1 MLEGRLCDRQ
11 YIIQKW
17 IFAWFENSSYCLSN
31 QCPVQLLSRFFIAY
45 FEDICKIISNDISI
59 LRHIFQLNLRS
70 LNSRKIL
77 RHIKLILIFQ
87 TFNRY
92 WNEKVN
98 KYIFIYIFSIY
109 LIYPLRREG
118 GWLTLHSPLDFAVSW
133 RILAICRW
141 QIHLFGCRL
150 VVDHRFH
157 QGLCSHHCCTNRY
170 CRHHMVYL

>member
-17 IFAWFENSSYCLSN
+17 IFAWFENSSYCFGN

-87 TFNRY
+87 TFN
-92 WNEKVN
+92 
-98 KYIFIYIFSIY
+98 IYCNGKGLHIY
-109 LIYPLRREG
+109 SYFFHLPNLSTTQGRRMVDPSFTIRFCG
-118 GWLTLHSPLDFAVSW
+118 FVTN
-133 RILAICRW
+133 
-141 QIHLFGCRL
+141 FGNL
-150 VVDHRFH
+150 
-157 QGLCSHHCCTNRY
+157 
-170 CRHHMVYL
+170 

>member
-70 LNSRKIL
+70 FNSRKNTPTYRIDFDFPNIQHIL
-77 RHIKLILIFQ
+77 KRNMKDC
-87 TFNRY
+87 
-92 WNEKVN
+92 
-98 KYIFIYIFSIY
+98 IFIHIVFHLPNLSTTQG
-109 LIYPLRREG
+109 RRMVDPSFTIRFCG
-118 GWLTLHSPLDFAVSW
+118 FVTN
-133 RILAICRW
+133 
-141 QIHLFGCRL
+141 FGNL
-150 VVDHRFH
+150 
-157 QGLCSHHCCTNRY
+157 
-170 CRHHMVYL
+170 

>member
-70 LNSRKIL
+70 LNSRKNTPTYQIDFDFPNIQQIL
-77 RHIKLILIFQ
+77 KRKMGINTYLFIFFHLPNLSTTQ
-87 TFNRY
+87 G
-92 WNEKVN
+92 
-98 KYIFIYIFSIY
+98 
-109 LIYPLRREG
+109 RRMVDPSFTIRFCG
-118 GWLTLHSPLDFAVSW
+118 FVTN
-133 RILAICRW
+133 
-141 QIHLFGCRL
+141 FGNL
-150 VVDHRFH
+150 
-157 QGLCSHHCCTNRY
+157 
-170 CRHHMVYL
+170 